1 MSNTKNKLINR
12 MEFKMKTSILTSLFV
27 LLIISSGTILAQTQ
41 IQSGKFSA
49 NKSVQGYTLDQNVG
63 DRSMTME
70 VTFVKPFD
78 KKPNITLSVIMIDA
92 ETKSN
97 IRYNVE
103 AASISRDGFTIKLS
117 TWSDTKILGIAG
129 NWMAY
134 AE

>member
-1 MSNTKNKLINR
+1 
-12 MEFKMKTSILTSLFV
+12 MKTLIMRSLFI
-27 LLIISSGTILAQTQ
+27 LIVISSGTLLAQTQ

-49 NKSVQGYTLDQNVG
+49 NKSVEGYTLDQNVG
-63 DRSMTME
+63 DRSMTMD
-70 VTFVKPFD
+70 VTFAKPFD
-78 KKPNITLSVIMIDA
+78 KKPSITLSVIMIDA
-92 ETKSN
+92 ETKTN

-103 AASISRDGFTIKLS
+103 ATSISRDGFTVKIS

>member
-1 MSNTKNKLINR
+1 MRTL
-12 MEFKMKTSILTSLFV
+12 ILTSLFV
-27 LLIISSGTILAQTQ
+27 MLVIFSGAIVAQTQ

-49 NKSVQGYTLDQNVG
+49 NKSVEGYTLDQNVG
-63 DRSMTME
+63 DRSMTMD

-78 KKPNITLSVIMIDA
+78 KKPSITLSVIMIDA
-92 ETKSN
+92 ETKTN

-103 AASISRDGFTIKLS
+103 ASSISRDGFTIKIS

>member
-1 MSNTKNKLINR
+1 
-12 MEFKMKTSILTSLFV
+12 MEPKMKTLVLTSLFV
-27 LLIISSGTILAQTQ
+27 LSVIFTGTILAQTQ

-49 NKSVQGYTLDQNVG
+49 NKSVEGYTLDQNVG
-63 DRSMTME
+63 DRSMTID

-78 KKPNITLSVIMIDA
+78 KKPSITLSVIMIDA

-103 AASISRDGFTIKLS
+103 ASSISRDGFTIKIS